1 MKDRIAKL
9 ESRLARVEARLSV
22 LEGGTPVPHAADEE
36 LPEDRVARG
45 MVHHASTQIGHS
57 LLIFGGAY
65 LLRAITDFHFVPTG
79 VGILM
84 GAVYA
89 VFWLYMAYR
98 QAAVPRQRTSAAV
111 YGGIS
116 VVLAMPLLVE
126 AANHF
131 QLLSGNQSTLA
142 LTVYCA
148 LALGVAMTRNL
159 RTLAWLTTAG
169 GIAAGFGL
177 MMVAHSTVS
186 VATLLILLGLGSLWA
201 VYHHDWIGLHWLGGL
216 GANAGVIA
224 LGALSTTDKWA
235 IEPRV
240 AAAFGTVLLLLYLV
254 SFVIRSHV
262 MGRETRLFPVAQA
275 PLAAGIAFW
284 ATSIAVGAGQMSFT
298 PIGILSIMLGV
309 VAYVLAVA
317 DDSRRLRRRNYFYYS
332 TLGLLFVLS
341 GSGLVLP
348 PTAAAAL
355 WSLLAFVM
363 AWLSGRTGWVMLSLQ
378 CTFLLLAAAAWSGIL
393 VTGLQA
399 LAGNALDWPPLIVP
413 HIGVAIATVACLF
426 VRVAQRSHRWGKA
439 AGAPQLI
446 VLALSVWEVGGLIV
460 VLVAP
465 MVAAAGTAEPNAAA
479 LAALRTAVLSTAAA
493 TLAVSSRH
501 PRWPEARWL
510 AYPLLILV
518 GIKLFAEDFPNG
530 NAASLF
536 VALAFVGTALLLTA
550 KLVPRTED
558 EEEAEQA
565 G

>member
-9 ESRLARVEARLSV
+9 ESRLARVEARLSA
-22 LEGGTPVPHAADEE
+22 LEGGTPIPHAADEE

-148 LALGVAMTRNL
+148 LALGVAVARNL

-169 GIAAGFGL
+169 GIAAAMSL
-177 MMVAHSTVS
+177 MMLTHSTIP
-186 VATLLILLGLGSLWA
+186 VAALLILLGLGSLWA

-224 LGALSTTDKWA
+224 LGALSTTEKWA

-240 AAAFGTVLLLLYLV
+240 AVILGTILLLVYLV
-254 SFVIRSHV
+254 SFVIRSHL

-284 ATSIAVGAGQMSFT
+284 TTSIAVAADQMSFM
-298 PIGILSIMLGV
+298 PIGILSIVLGGI
-309 VAYVLAVA
+309 AYVLAIA

-332 TLGLLFVLS
+332 TLGLLFVLA
-341 GSGLVLP
+341 GSGLIFP
-348 PTAAAAL
+348 PEAVAAI
-355 WSLLAFVM
+355 WSLMAFVM

-393 VTGLQA
+393 ITGLHA
-399 LAGNALDWPPLIVP
+399 LAGNAVDWPQMLPA
-413 HIGVAIATVACLF
+413 HIAVAIATVASLF

-460 VLVAP
+460 LYAAP
-465 MVAAAGTAEPNAAA
+465 GIAAAGTAEPNFAA
-479 LAALRTAVLSTAAA
+479 LAALRTAVLSVAAA

-536 VALAFVGTALLLTA
+536 VALAFVGTALIITA

-558 EEEAEQA
+558 DEAEKA
-565 G
+565 A